1 MVPTLFSMQEALI
14 KEKYKAAIEGIAKA
28 NNVDLGVA
36 YEMLK
41 SNFTCLKA
49 GNLKE
54 IKPGGGIVDFIELGI
69 DLAQLDKYR
78 RK

>member
-14 KEKYKAAIEGIAKA
+14 KEKYKAAIDGISKA

-36 YEMLK
+36 FQMLI
-41 SNFTCLKA
+41 SNYACLKA
-49 GNLKE
+49 GNIKE